1 MCTLSVGGSFFF
13 FFSLP
18 QIRIAINPLTRTTF
32 PPKHFF
38 LFFFLQKSTNA
49 QIFLGVQ
56 SAKEI
61 SAVQVFHLK
70 TKTQLNETL
79 AQSPSR
85 RGRHGEVSLTRICFN
100 SRKTEGEKKQSSPG
114 TFEAVSF
121 NVLFLPAPV
130 CSFLEMNIRYEQNI
144 PPLSQVLSTL
154 KRDQTSVHVGESRV
168 IPCGDAVK

>member
-1 MCTLSVGGSFFF
+1 MCTLSVGGRFFF

-32 PPKHFF
+32 PPPPTTFV
-38 LFFFLQKSTNA
+38 FLQKSTNA

-79 AQSPSR
+79 AQYPNR
-85 RGRHGEVSLTRICFN
+85 GGRHGEVSPTRICFN